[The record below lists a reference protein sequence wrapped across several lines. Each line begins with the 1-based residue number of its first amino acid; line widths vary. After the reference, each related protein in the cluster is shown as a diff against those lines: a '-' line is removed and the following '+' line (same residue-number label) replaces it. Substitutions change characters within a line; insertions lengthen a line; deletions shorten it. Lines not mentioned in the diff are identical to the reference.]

1 MKYFKL
7 KLIVLFLLLLIVL
20 ILVASIFGRSD
31 YFFTQLVLVGVI
43 ALLITQIFRIIDTTN
58 REINKFLFA
67 IKYLDSSLTFPKQ
80 SENSFQKLHNGLNK
94 AMQEIALRAEQKD
107 QEKEW
112 MEHIIR
118 RMPIGVML
126 LQNKNHIL
134 FTNEL
139 ILEFLGIPNL
149 QELHQLEGYQSGLA
163 KQILNSSYEQTQR
176 IVLENDKEAEL
187 YKVGFQQK
195 EKLEIIFIQPL
206 DELKGP
212 IEMDAWMKLIRVL
225 THEIMNSITSISSLA
240 STLNESIKEENLSSD
255 MQLAAESIEKRSQSL
270 IHFTESYRKVSD
282 IKAAQKTWFILSE
295 TIQAQI
301 QFLKAELDSISI
313 EIEAENEQQVLA
325 DQQQIEQV
333 IINLFLN
340 AKAALQKTEASTIR
354 IKIWQ
359 EKTSCLLSFTDNGIG
374 ILPKDQNQ
382 VFVPFYTTR
391 KKGKGIGLSL
401 CRQFMH
407 NNNGSISLKESKVGN
422 TIFLLRFQP

>member
-1 MKYFKL
+1 M
-7 KLIVLFLLLLIVL
+7 LLTVL

-31 YFFTQLVLVGVI
+31 YFFTQLVLAAVI
-43 ALLITQIFRIIDTTN
+43 ALLISLIFRFIDTTN

-67 IKYLDSSLTFPKQ
+67 VNYLDNSITFPKQ

-359 EKTSCLLSFTDNGIG
+359 EKTSCLLSFADNGTG
-374 ILPKDQNQ
+374 ILAKDQNHI
-382 VFVPFYTTR
+382 FVPFYTTR
-391 KKGKGIGLSL
+391 KNGKGIGLSL

-407 NNNGSISLKESKVGN
+407 NNNGSISLKDSKVGN
-422 TIFLLRFQP
+422 TIFLLRFKP